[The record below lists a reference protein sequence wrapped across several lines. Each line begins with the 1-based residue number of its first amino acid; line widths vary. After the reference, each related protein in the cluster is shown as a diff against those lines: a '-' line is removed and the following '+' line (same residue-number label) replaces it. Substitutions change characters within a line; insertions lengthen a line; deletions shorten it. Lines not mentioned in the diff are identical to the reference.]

1 MPSAPSAH
9 SNSARSWAGQKP
21 SKGHRNRLSKP
32 RSAQQTRT
40 PTPPTEES
48 DLDEYPTNID
58 DNEEDDQDEDEEVD
72 QNEDEPDLRFENI
85 SKDQLYSRP

>member
-9 SNSARSWAGQKP
+9 SNSARSRAGQKP

-58 DNEEDDQDEDEEVD
+58 NNEEDGQDEEEEGDQD
-72 QNEDEPDLRFENI
+72 EDEPDLRFENT
-85 SKDQLYSRP
+85 SKDELYLCP